1 MVRATLFCP
10 HCGQPVERVY
20 CVWESVQTWVVR
32 RNGEGNIVNA
42 REKWYGGDELKSVHF
57 QCGCELPKEEWSS
70 LLERLEA
77 LDS

>member
-1 MVRATLFCP
+1 MVSERMLCP
-10 HCGQPVERVY
+10 NCGQPIERVY
-20 CVWESVQTWVVR
+20 CVWESIQTWVVR
-32 RNGEGNIVNA
+32 RDSEGNIVGVCG
-42 REKWYGGDELKSVHF
+42 KWYGGDELKSVHF

>member
-32 RNGEGNIVNA
+32 RNGEVNIVNA
-42 REKWYGGDELKSVHF
+42 REKWYGGDELKAIYF
-57 QCGCELPKEEWSS
+57 QCGCELPREYWDE
-70 LLERLEA
+70 LLEQLEP